1 MTTQSSCLCV
11 NGVQGCAQTIKGH
24 RESAQPGNLSFS
36 TDQRTAR
43 GGQEHLRHRV
53 PFCHCR
59 ERRDTEL
66 RSLSS
71 PAVLCQYAGHKP
83 AVNPRG
89 VFTNL
94 LHFTN
99 VCAGFGDTSVLC
111 QNKSLCTV
119 TACLQKGKRMAGR
132 NISLKGSLL
141 WYLVLQL
148 FGLKDLPSQSWYL
161 LN

>member
-1 MTTQSSCLCV
+1 MLKLAGSRHYLNPHNSVRTQSSCLCV
-11 NGVQGCAQTIKGH
+11 NGVQGCAQTTKGH

-43 GGQEHLRHRV
+43 GGQEQLRHRV

-59 ERRDTEL
+59 GRRDTEL

-89 VFTNL
+89 VLTNL

-99 VCAGFGDTSVLC
+99 VCAGFGDTGVRT
-111 QNKSLCTV
+111 KV
-119 TACLQKGKRMAGR
+119 F
-132 NISLKGSLL
+132 
-141 WYLVLQL
+141 VE
-148 FGLKDLPSQSWYL
+148 SQPVFRKEREWQGGI
-161 LN
+161 